1 MVVARVVYGML
12 WAISTYVIVFYG
24 EGNFS
29 NLPDV
34 TGNFDVGVKSIWS
47 SRDQHVLCFYPIS
60 VKTGLL
66 RRALVM
72 PYNIFGDEET
82 REAWAI

>member
-1 MVVARVVYGML
+1 MLFAAATYVGGPLVVVARIFYGML

-24 EGNFS
+24 DGNFS

-47 SRDQHVLCFYPIS
+47 SRD
-60 VKTGLL
+60 
-66 RRALVM
+66 
-72 PYNIFGDEET
+72 
-82 REAWAI
+82 